1 MVSLIS
7 PSKAQ
12 KKLAENARA
21 KRLQMA
27 LTQEGLA
34 NRSGVPVRTLRKFE
48 QEGAISLASF
58 LKLYMVLGGLDDII
72 AASAPK
78 QTAFASIDEVLSAPS
93 TPKRKRGTR
102 K

>member
-1 MVSLIS
+1 MMSLLS
-7 PSKAQ
+7 PTKSQ
-12 KKLAENARA
+12 KKLADNARA
-21 KRLQMA
+21 KRLQMD

-34 NRSGVPVRTLRKFE
+34 NRSGVPLRTLRKFE
-48 QEGAISLASF
+48 QEGAISLESF

-78 QTAFASIDEVLSAPS
+78 KTTFSSIDEVLNTPS
-93 TPKRKRGTR
+93 TKTRKRGTR

>member
-93 TPKRKRGTR
+93 TPTRKRGTR

>member
-1 MVSLIS
+1 MVSLLS

-21 KRLQMA
+21 KRLQME

-34 NRSGVPVRTLRKFE
+34 TRSGVPLRTLRKFE
-48 QEGAISLASF
+48 QEGAISLESF
-58 LKLYMVLGGLDDII
+58 LKIYLVLGGLDDII
-72 AASAPK
+72 EASAPK
-78 QTAFASIDEVLSAPS
+78 ESAFTSIEEVLDTSSKP
-93 TPKRKRGTR
+93 TRKRGTR

>member
-1 MVSLIS
+1 MMSLLS
-7 PSKAQ
+7 PTKSQ
-12 KKLAENARA
+12 KKLADNARA
-21 KRLQMA
+21 KRLQMD

-34 NRSGVPVRTLRKFE
+34 NRSGVALRTLRKFE
-48 QEGAISLASF
+48 QEGAISLESF

-78 QTAFASIDEVLSAPS
+78 KIAFSSIDEVLKTPS
-93 TPKRKRGTR
+93 TKTRQRGTR

>member
-1 MVSLIS
+1 MMSLLS
-7 PSKAQ
+7 LGKSQ
-12 KKLAENARA
+12 RKLAENARA
-21 KRLQMA
+21 KRLQMD

-34 NRSGVPVRTLRKFE
+34 NRSGVPTRTLRKFE

-58 LKLYMVLGGLDDII
+58 LKLYMVLGGLDEII

-78 QTAFASIDEVLSAPS
+78 QTAFSSIDEVLA
-93 TPKRKRGTR
+93 TPKKKVRKRGTR